1 MSEKLY
7 QQQSPSCP
15 GKSAKR
21 VFAQM
26 TRASTTFAVADKDV
40 DGRDKPGH
48 DGGGRFRRLGRFA
61 QAVAAG

>member
-1 MSEKLY
+1 MSEELH

-26 TRASTTFAVADKDV
+26 TRASTPFFAASCKEDV
-40 DGRDKPGH
+40 DGRDKP
-48 DGGGRFRRLGRFA
+48 A
-61 QAVAAG
+61 MTI